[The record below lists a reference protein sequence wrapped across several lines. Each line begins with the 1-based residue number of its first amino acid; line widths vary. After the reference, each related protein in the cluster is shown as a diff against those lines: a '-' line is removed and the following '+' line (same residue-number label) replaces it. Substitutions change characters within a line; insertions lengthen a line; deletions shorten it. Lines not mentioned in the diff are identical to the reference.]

1 MEEIITQPSCRNAC
15 CVTYIFRLLKQQQKL
30 DATFMTSFNDNDGVP
45 STGNKFILKNVLR
58 EEWKYD
64 GMVVTDWA
72 SATEMITH
80 GFGKDAADAAKN
92 HLMQESIWIW
102 LVELFLATWKIW

>member
-1 MEEIITQPSCRNAC
+1 
-15 CVTYIFRLLKQQQKL
+15 
-30 DATFMTSFNDNDGVP
+30 MTSFNDNDGVP

-80 GFGKDAADAAKN
+80 GFCKDAADDCKKS
-92 HLMQESIWIW
+92 HLMQESIWNMVSGAFFW
-102 LVELFLATWKIW
+102 QLGKSGERE